1 MAAISVPWPP
11 PTSTTSTMTPA
22 RTMARL
28 AWAMAAW
35 NAVGRMHW
43 LPTWKETP
51 MRSWVARRAASSRP
65 GASWTSAPNL
75 PDSE

>member
-1 MAAISVPWPP
+1 M
-11 PTSTTSTMTPA
+11 STITPA

-35 NAVGRMHW
+35 KAVGRMHW

-51 MRSWVARRAASSRP
+51 MRACVARRVASSRLA
-65 GASWTSAPNL
+65 ASWVSTPNL
-75 PDSE
+75 PESE